1 MVEKRLKISLDLRSE
16 KHRLVQILHLFVKK
30 IRIFQGIQNQS
41 SDILFSIV
49 CRDIN
54 LSLDVRIHMFRR
66 LLSAW

>member
-1 MVEKRLKISLDLRSE
+1 MVEKRLKISLDLCSE
-16 KHRLVQILHLFVKK
+16 MNKLVQILHLFVK